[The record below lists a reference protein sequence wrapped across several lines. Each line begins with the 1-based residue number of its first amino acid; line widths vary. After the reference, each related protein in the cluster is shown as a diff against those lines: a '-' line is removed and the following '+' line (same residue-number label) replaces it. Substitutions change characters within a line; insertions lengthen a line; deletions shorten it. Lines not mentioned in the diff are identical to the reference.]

1 LLQHLIGPSVSV
13 MDSDKPTTRFAAE
26 DRVAEVG
33 EELKTLVDRGLISSK
48 DVLSIIQTRLKVSS
62 S

>member
-1 LLQHLIGPSVSV
+1 